1 MKKHLFAL
9 AAAALVTSA
18 APTLPAVAQSRTANA
33 SMSAADRAAVN
44 QASAYLQGLTGAR
57 GRFVQTDARGAV
69 TKGNYYL
76 QRPGKLRLEYDAP
89 SRLLIVADGS
99 KINVSDPRLKTFNS
113 YPQSS
118 TPLSLFLGRTIDI
131 DRGAVNSVTRT
142 SYGFSINARDRR
154 NPRLGYITLAFSG
167 SPIQLREWT
176 VVDGKGQR
184 TRVQLTSMT
193 RASGLSPSLFVL
205 NRSSAQ
211 ARR

>member
-1 MKKHLFAL
+1 MKARLLAL
-9 AAAALVTSA
+9 AAAALFAGT
-18 APTLPAVAQSRTANA
+18 APTLPAGTASAQTA

-44 QASAYLQGLTGAR
+44 QASAYLQGLSGAR
-57 GRFVQTDARGAV
+57 GRFVQTDARGQV
-69 TKGNYYL
+69 SRGTYYL

-89 SRLLIVADGS
+89 SRLLIVADGRR
-99 KINVSDPRLKTFNS
+99 INVSDPRLKTFNS
-113 YPQSS
+113 YPQGS

-131 DRGAVNSVTRT
+131 DRGAVTSVTRT
-142 SYGFSINARDRR
+142 GHGFSINARDRS
-154 NPRLGYITLAFSG
+154 NPRLGYITLSFSG

-193 RASGLSPSLFVL
+193 RASGFSPSLFVL
-205 NRSSAQ
+205 NRPAQQ

>member
-1 MKKHLFAL
+1 MKARLLAL
-9 AAAALVTSA
+9 AAAALFAGA
-18 APTLPAVAQSRTANA
+18 APSLPAPAVAQTGG
-33 SMSAADRAAVN
+33 MSAADRAAVN
-44 QASAYLQGLTGAR
+44 QASAYLQGLNGAK
-57 GRFVQTDARGAV
+57 GTFVQTDAKGGVSRG
-69 TKGNYYL
+69 TYYL

-89 SRLLIVADGS
+89 SRMVIVADGS

-142 SYGFSINARDRR
+142 SYGFSINARDKR

-167 SPIQLREWT
+167 SPLQLREWT
-176 VVDGKGQR
+176 VVDGRGQR

-193 RASGLSPSLFVL
+193 RSSGFSPNLFV
-205 NRSSAQ
+205 

>member
-1 MKKHLFAL
+1 MKARLLAL
-9 AAAALVTSA
+9 TAAAILAGT
-18 APTLPAVAQSRTANA
+18 APTLPATAQPRAA
-33 SMSAADRAAVN
+33 AMSVSDRAAVD
-44 QASAYLQGLTGAR
+44 QASAYLQGLRGAR
-57 GRFVQTDARGAV
+57 GRFVQTDHRGQV
-69 TKGNYYL
+69 SRGTYYL

-99 KINVSDPRLKTFNS
+99 KINISDPRLKTFNS
-113 YPQSS
+113 YPQGS

-131 DRGAVNSVTRT
+131 DRGAVSSVTRT
-142 SYGFSINARDRR
+142 SYGFSISARDKR

-176 VVDGKGQR
+176 VVDGKGQK

-193 RASGLSPSLFVL
+193 RSNGLSPSLFTL
-205 NRSSAQ
+205 NRPSAQ

>member
-1 MKKHLFAL
+1 MKARLLAL
-9 AAAALVTSA
+9 TAAAIFAGT
-18 APTLPAVAQSRTANA
+18 APPLPATAQSRAA
-33 SMSAADRAAVN
+33 SSMSAADRAAVN
-44 QASAYLQGLTGAR
+44 QASAYLQGLRGAR

-69 TKGNYYL
+69 TRGTYYL

-99 KINVSDPRLKTFNS
+99 KIHVSNPRLKTFSS
-113 YPQSS
+113 YPQGS
-118 TPLSLFLGRTIDI
+118 TPLSLFLGRSIDI
-131 DRGAVNSVTRT
+131 DRGAVSSVTRT
-142 SYGFSINARDRR
+142 SYGFSISARDKR

-176 VVDGKGQR
+176 VVDGKGQK

-193 RASGLSPSLFVL
+193 RSGGFSPGLFTV
-205 NRSSAQ
+205 NRASAQ

>member
-18 APTLPAVAQSRTANA
+18 APTLPAVAQSRSANA
-33 SMSAADRAAVN
+33 GMSASDRAAVN

-76 QRPGKLRLEYDAP
+76 LRPGKLRLEYDAP
-89 SRLLIVADGS
+89 SRLLVVADGS
-99 KINVSDPRLKTFNS
+99 RIHISDPRLKT
-113 YPQSS
+113 YQSAAQGS

-142 SYGFSINARDRR
+142 SYGFSISARDKR

-193 RASGLSPSLFVL
+193 RTGSISPSLFVMSDP
-205 NRSSAQ
+205 RRQ